1 MKAKADEHATS
12 AGQTDDPRIVPILD
26 ALSSGAGEDAWAE
39 FLRLYSPLVL
49 KISRLFARDSDQA
62 SDCFLFVCERLARD
76 RFRRLRRFR
85 PEGPA
90 RFSTW
95 LYAVTRN
102 LCLDWWRREFGR
114 HRVFGSVARR
124 PRIEPLEGVRNDP
137 ADPRPREVPDPGPDP
152 ETLAVESEQRASLA
166 RAVDRLPEG
175 DRFLIRLRFD
185 QGLTLEQVARLT
197 ASENAQAVDRRIQ
210 QIVKRLGEEIAG
222 GTGKSSPSAV

>member
-1 MKAKADEHATS
+1 MTKAGEHAPS
-12 AGQTDDPRIVPILD
+12 AGQTDEPRIVPILN

-49 KISRLFARDSDQA
+49 KVSRLFARDSDHA
-62 SDCFLFVCERLARD
+62 SDCFLFVCEGLARD
-76 RFRRLRRFR
+76 RYRRLRRFR

-95 LYAVTRN
+95 LHAVTRN

-124 PRIEPLEGVRNDP
+124 PRIELLEDVRNDP
-137 ADPRPREVPDPGPDP
+137 EDPRPREVSDPGPDP

-166 RAVDRLPEG
+166 LAVARLPAGDRL
-175 DRFLIRLRFD
+175 LIRLRFE

-197 ASENAQAVDRRIQ
+197 ASGNAQAVDRRIR
-210 QIVKRLGEEIAG
+210 QILKQLGKEMAG
-222 GTGKSSPSAV
+222 GTGKSSASAV